1 MLSKTK
7 VDGKSTLET
16 RSWLMINDLIMMI
29 DDVKIILMIILKLID
44 VNHMNNGQLIIQGWW
59 QHTMHI
65 ARSLRFFIISFA
77 SFIRLVEGGGRRGG
91 LLDTNMFV
99 ILFQLS
105 SLWSISRLCFDHC
118 YLHLFCLFNLR
129 HCFNYLHH
137 YLYFSMPNIL
147 IIIVSLAL
155 SW

>member
-16 RSWLMINDLIMMI
+16 RSWLMINDWIMMI
-29 DDVKIILMIILKLID
+29 DVKIVLMIILKLIN

-59 QHTMHI
+59 EHTMHI

-118 YLHLFCLFNLR
+118 YLHLFRLFSLR
-129 HCFNYLHH
+129 QNTIFIS
-137 YLYFSMPNIL
+137 F
-147 IIIVSLAL
+147 IIIFIFQCQTFWS
-155 SW
+155 